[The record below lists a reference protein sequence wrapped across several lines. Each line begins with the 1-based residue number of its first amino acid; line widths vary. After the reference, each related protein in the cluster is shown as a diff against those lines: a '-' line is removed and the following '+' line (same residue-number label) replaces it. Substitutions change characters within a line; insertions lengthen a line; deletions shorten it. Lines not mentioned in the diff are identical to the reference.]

1 MTYKDEAGLKRTAAS
16 LEGLL
21 KESGRACE
29 LIIVDGGMSAG
40 TAQRAEDL
48 GDSVRLISEPDTGI
62 YDAMNKGMA
71 AASGDHLWFLN
82 GGDECLVRW
91 SQLSVMLGA
100 HEGAVV
106 LADFVLASSAR
117 EQTRATRSPR
127 SLWHALP
134 TSHQAIFYPR
144 AQVSD
149 RYDESF
155 RVAADYDF
163 TAKLYASGVPFV
175 VEHVAV
181 ARFHLDGT
189 STQHGRLI
197 GAEARRVQ
205 RDTLAVHPAVSFLS
219 GLRHRAARKYR
230 SMLSRGQ

>member
-1 MTYKDEAGLKRTAAS
+1 MTYKDEEGLERTAAS

-29 LIIVDGGMSAG
+29 LIIVDGGMSER
-40 TAQRAEDL
+40 TAKRAEEL
-48 GDSVRLISEPDTGI
+48 GDSVRLISEPDAGI

-91 SQLSVMLGA
+91 YQLSAILGA
-100 HEGAVV
+100 HERAVI
-106 LADFVLASSAR
+106 LADFVLAAGAR
-117 EQTRATRSPR
+117 DQTRATRSAR

-144 AQVSD
+144 AQVSV

-189 STQHGRLI
+189 STQHAKLI
-197 GAEARRVQ
+197 SSEARRVQ
-205 RDTLAVHPAVSFLS
+205 RDTLAIHPAVSFLS
-219 GLRHRAARKYR
+219 GLRHLAARKYR